1 MVDITYSPGEEISLV
16 KFTLE
21 FHPQAGARHK
31 PPTAAPL
38 RGAINRAPPIASS
51 SSIPASIKLYGLR
64 ARPGLTL

>member
-1 MVDITYSPGEEISLV
+1 M